1 MIGVFGLL
9 LVAMVLVVKFCKK
22 TLKIVL
28 SILIILATIYCVII
42 SIDINRVESFREP
55 IFNISWYEETG
66 LIEYKGL
73 GYRTIVKYDYTANN
87 EKKISSIEMY
97 MFNKCI
103 AGAISEINNSNNT
116 APYIPDEMDIA
127 DGNEVR
133 VPANEIEYNREP
145 ENVTIEVLKDT
156 ITNKS
161 VEILITDNNQDHYG
175 WGVDF
180 KIQKKVDENWQNL
193 KYIDDNLSWIDIAYT
208 LNKDNQLKQK
218 LNIEKYYGQLDK
230 GVYRVIKSVYDKEYI
245 EIYSNEFEIK

>member
-1 MIGVFGLL
+1 MIGIFGLL

-28 SILIILATIYCVII
+28 SILIILATLYCVII

-73 GYRTIVKYDYTANN
+73 GYRTIVKYGYTANN

-103 AGAISEINNSNNT
+103 AGAISETNNSNNT
-116 APYIPDEMDIA
+116 APYIPDGMDIA

-133 VPANEIEYNREP
+133 VPTNEIEYNREP
-145 ENVTIEVLKDT
+145 DNVTIEVLKDT

-175 WGVDF
+175 WGVEF
-180 KIQKKVDENWQNL
+180 RVQKKTNGEWQDL
-193 KYIDDNLSWIDIAYT
+193 KYISDDLSWIDIAYE
-208 LNKDNQLKQK
+208 LNKDNQLTQK
-218 LNIEKYYGQLDK
+218 LDVEKYYGQLNK
-230 GVYRVIKSVYDKEYI
+230 GTYRVVKSVYDKGYI
-245 EIYSNEFEIK
+245 DIYSNEFEIK